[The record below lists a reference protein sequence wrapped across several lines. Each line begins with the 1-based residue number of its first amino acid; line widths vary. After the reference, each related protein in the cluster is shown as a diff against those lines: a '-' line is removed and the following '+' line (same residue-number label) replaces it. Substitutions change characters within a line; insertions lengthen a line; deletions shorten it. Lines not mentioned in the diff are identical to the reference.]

1 MTESVKRCLAHGINY
16 IDTAELYGFGEA
28 ERLLGNSLKDLKV
41 KREEVVISTKIF
53 HGAGDKGS
61 PVA

>member
-41 KREEVVISTKIF
+41 EREEVVISTKIF